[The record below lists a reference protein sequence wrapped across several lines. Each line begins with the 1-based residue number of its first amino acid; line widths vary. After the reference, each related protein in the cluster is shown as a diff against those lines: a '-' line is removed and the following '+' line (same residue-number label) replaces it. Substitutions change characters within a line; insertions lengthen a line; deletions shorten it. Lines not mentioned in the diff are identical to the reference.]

1 MDNMGR
7 LWRLEWVT
15 FEGEVKVVGF
25 RGEILYG
32 RASGASYS
40 EGDIPM
46 MEIIIEGEGKW
57 YHPKNV
63 YPVPQ

>member
-1 MDNMGR
+1 MESMGR

-32 RASGASYS
+32 RATGA
-40 EGDIPM
+40 PM